1 MFTGIIEE
9 VGEIAEMAD
18 SGGFQT
24 IRVRVR
30 NALDGIRGGASIS
43 VNGVCLTARTIHA
56 DGFTADLA
64 RETLDR
70 TSLRTLA
77 SGSLVNIER
86 PMRADGRFDGH
97 IVQGHVD
104 GVGQIRAFV
113 REGDDYRLEVEFPVS
128 ALRYIVEKGSISV
141 DGISLTIARVKP
153 CVFEVAII
161 PHTFDNTNLKR
172 AKAGDPVNLEF
183 DIIAKYVERMIAGK
197 TISQT

>member
-9 VGEIAEMAD
+9 VGEIAEIAE
-18 SGGFQT
+18 SRGFRT
-24 IRVRVR
+24 LRVRARRV
-30 NALDGIRGGASIS
+30 LDGTQAGASIS
-43 VNGVCLTARTIHA
+43 VNGVCLTARTVHS

-64 RETLDR
+64 RETLER
-70 TSLRTLA
+70 TSLDVLT
-77 SGSLVNIER
+77 SGSLTNLER

-104 GVGQIRAFV
+104 GVGHIRAFT
-113 REGDDYRLEVEFPVS
+113 REGDDYRLAVEFPES

-141 DGISLTIARVKP
+141 DGISLTVARVKP
-153 CVFEVAII
+153 NVFEVAII

-183 DIIAKYVERMIAGK
+183 DVIAKYVERMLAGRPLD
-197 TISQT
+197 